1 MTHHSLLYIAKV
13 VFCHFFQIF
22 MEIIMQAIG
31 KFFTSY
37 WPIVVTG
44 VVGVGSGII
53 ACNGFKK
60 TWNSFT
66 GLFTKSEKDKE

>member
-1 MTHHSLLYIAKV
+1 
-13 VFCHFFQIF
+13 
-22 MEIIMQAIG
+22 MQAIG

-53 ACNGFKK
+53 AGNGFKK